1 MVTPNQRREAVSHL
15 VDVFGVSER
24 QACKVVGQHRST
36 QRHCRRKRSD
46 AELVARIRAI
56 ATTYPRYGYRRCH
69 VILLREGW
77 KVNRKR
83 VQRLWRQ
90 ENLHVKRRK
99 RRKKVQGRSTG
110 RVIAAFPDH
119 VWSMDFVFDETADGR
134 PIKILNVQDDFT
146 RENLACWPARTIT
159 AEGTLRILDDVRE
172 ERGCTPVFLRM
183 DNGPEFIAQ
192 VTKDW
197 CHEVGTNTAYIDPG
211 SPWQN
216 GHCESF
222 NDKLR
227 DELLNL
233 EIFDSMW
240 EVRTMLQDR
249 RHSYNHYRPHS
260 SLSYLTPVEF
270 SNKWHKENALLLS
283 QEVDR

>member
-1 MVTPNQRREAVSHL
+1 M
-15 VDVFGVSER
+15 
-24 QACKVVGQHRST
+24 
-36 QRHCRRKRSD
+36 
-46 AELVARIRAI
+46 RA
-56 ATTYPRYGYRRCH
+56 
-69 VILLREGW
+69 
-77 KVNRKR
+77 
-83 VQRLWRQ
+83 
-90 ENLHVKRRK
+90 
-99 RRKKVQGRSTG
+99 
-110 RVIAAFPDH
+110 
-119 VWSMDFVFDETADGR
+119 
-134 PIKILNVQDDFT
+134 
-146 RENLACWPARTIT
+146 
-159 AEGTLRILDDVRE
+159 
-172 ERGCTPVFLRM
+172 ERGCSPVFLRM

-227 DELLNL
+227 DELLNF

-260 SLSYLTPVEF
+260 SLELPHASRIRREVASRKRIANLTSGGPMNGVRSGLGSGSYRHVVWLFFPNPMNVSWPTKNTARNLVHMQFRVKIFYSDIQSTKVNPSEDGPWMSF
-270 SNKWHKENALLLS
+270 PAQLPQDATAADPIAAEAAAAAPDMIS
-283 QEVDR
+283 QIEDFLGSVAQCEEVDCAGLG